1 MRLVPPLVV
10 VFRRH
15 AGRFPRPFWLLVG
28 ADAVRSLGGG
38 LFVPYWAL
46 YLTGTLGASGT
57 QAGALL
63 ALAGGMGLVGSP
75 LGGVL
80 ADRIGRRPT
89 LLISL
94 AGGAAWL
101 IAYGSLT
108 SLLAI
113 AIVTGLGFFGDL
125 QGPAVSAS
133 IADLVE
139 PELRAEAYGLRRQ
152 ADNIAVALG
161 PPLGALV
168 SLVLSLRWLFVFAGS
183 ALLVCF
189 AVLWALLPETR
200 PERSAGE
207 PSPRLREA
215 ARDRLLLVLALG
227 TGIGVMVYTQ
237 FDAVLGVFL
246 HRERGYAIATWGLLF
261 TINPVLVGLAQ
272 YPVARWA
279 GRRSPRAMLALGTVL
294 QGAALTLLWPSSALP
309 VLVAAI
315 VILTVGEMLVAP
327 VASALAAALAPTRLR
342 GTYEGIVDL
351 AFAVA
356 WAPGTLAGFWL
367 VGRGQGWLMLALAL
381 PVAAFGALCFL
392 PLSRTAAPVE
402 EVLPVRVE
410 ADPAPLR

>member
-1 MRLVPPLVV
+1 MRVVPPLVARA
-10 VFRRH
+10 RRH
-15 AGRFPRPFWLLVG
+15 ARRFPRPFWVLVG

-38 LFVPYWAL
+38 LFLPYWAL
-46 YLTGTLGASGT
+46 YLTGTLGASGA

-89 LLISL
+89 LLIAL
-94 AGGAAWL
+94 AGQGLWL

-113 AIVTGLGFFGDL
+113 AILTAFGLSGDL
-125 QGPAVSAS
+125 QGPAVSAA

-139 PELRAEAYGLRRQ
+139 RELRTEAYGLRRQ
-152 ADNIAVALG
+152 ADNIAFALG

-168 SLVLSLRWLFVFAGS
+168 SLGLSLRWLFIFAG
-183 ALLVCF
+183 AAVLGCF
-189 AVLWALLPETR
+189 AAVWRLLPETR
-200 PERSAGE
+200 PERAPHE
-207 PSPRLREA
+207 PAPRLREA
-215 ARDRLLLVLALG
+215 VRDRRLLVLALG

-279 GRRSPRAMLALGTVL
+279 GRRSPRAMLALGTIL
-294 QGAALTLLWPSSALP
+294 QGAALTLLWPTSVLP

-315 VILTVGEMLVAP
+315 VVLTVGEMILAP
-327 VASALAAALAPTRLR
+327 IASALAAALAPARLR

-356 WAPGTLAGFWL
+356 WAPGTLVGFWL
-367 VGRGQGWLMLALAL
+367 VGNGRGWLMLALAL
-381 PVAAFGALCFL
+381 PIAAVGAICFL
-392 PLSRTAAPVE
+392 PLPDRPVE
-402 EVLPVRVE
+402 TDEVLPVAAE
-410 ADPAPLR
+410 ASLVP